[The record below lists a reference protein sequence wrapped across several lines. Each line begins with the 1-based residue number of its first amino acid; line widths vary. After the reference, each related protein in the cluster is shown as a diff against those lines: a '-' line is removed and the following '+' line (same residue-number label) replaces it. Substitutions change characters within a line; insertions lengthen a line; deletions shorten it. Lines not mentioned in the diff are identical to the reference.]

1 MRLGT
6 STTMGFNRPHG
17 VKADI
22 PDVVRILAEAGFK
35 VQDMNFHDCSNFPT
49 PLLTDKWESWVD
61 DIGNTAAK
69 YGVEFSQSH
78 LHFYEH
84 MTADA
89 ETAQWKETIIERC
102 MRGSAALGV
111 KWAVTHA
118 ATAPGPQMRGD
129 SLKGNVAYFQ
139 KKLEFAD
146 KLGIGIAIE
155 NLWDWNIAP
164 RKRYTSQP
172 DELVELVDT
181 LNVPNVGI
189 AWDFEHAS
197 IMQQDQVSAL
207 QYIGKRLEATHVSD
221 QYGIKAD
228 HQIPYFGET
237 DWESFMWVLS
247 EIGYE
252 GDFVYETHR
261 YTQNMPDD
269 LMPAALR
276 FSVEVGNYVMALAN
290 HKK

>member
-89 ETAQWKETIIERC
+89 ETAQWKETIIEHWASSGLLLMQRRLPGLRC
-102 MRGSAALGV
+102 G
-111 KWAVTHA
+111 
-118 ATAPGPQMRGD
+118 ATR
-129 SLKGNVAYFQ
+129 
-139 KKLEFAD
+139 
-146 KLGIGIAIE
+146 
-155 NLWDWNIAP
+155 
-164 RKRYTSQP
+164 
-172 DELVELVDT
+172 
-181 LNVPNVGI
+181 
-189 AWDFEHAS
+189 
-197 IMQQDQVSAL
+197 
-207 QYIGKRLEATHVSD
+207 
-221 QYGIKAD
+221 
-228 HQIPYFGET
+228 
-237 DWESFMWVLS
+237 
-247 EIGYE
+247 
-252 GDFVYETHR
+252 
-261 YTQNMPDD
+261 
-269 LMPAALR
+269 
-276 FSVEVGNYVMALAN
+276 
-290 HKK
+290 

>member
-102 MRGSAALGV
+102 MR
-111 KWAVTHA
+111 
-118 ATAPGPQMRGD
+118 
-129 SLKGNVAYFQ
+129 
-139 KKLEFAD
+139 
-146 KLGIGIAIE
+146 
-155 NLWDWNIAP
+155 
-164 RKRYTSQP
+164 
-172 DELVELVDT
+172 
-181 LNVPNVGI
+181 
-189 AWDFEHAS
+189 
-197 IMQQDQVSAL
+197 
-207 QYIGKRLEATHVSD
+207 
-221 QYGIKAD
+221 
-228 HQIPYFGET
+228 
-237 DWESFMWVLS
+237 
-247 EIGYE
+247 
-252 GDFVYETHR
+252 
-261 YTQNMPDD
+261 
-269 LMPAALR
+269 
-276 FSVEVGNYVMALAN
+276 
-290 HKK
+290 

>member
-129 SLKGNVAYFQ
+129 SRKGHVAYFQ
-139 KKLEFAD
+139 K
-146 KLGIGIAIE
+146 
-155 NLWDWNIAP
+155 
-164 RKRYTSQP
+164 
-172 DELVELVDT
+172 
-181 LNVPNVGI
+181 
-189 AWDFEHAS
+189 
-197 IMQQDQVSAL
+197 
-207 QYIGKRLEATHVSD
+207 
-221 QYGIKAD
+221 
-228 HQIPYFGET
+228 
-237 DWESFMWVLS
+237 
-247 EIGYE
+247 
-252 GDFVYETHR
+252 
-261 YTQNMPDD
+261 
-269 LMPAALR
+269 
-276 FSVEVGNYVMALAN
+276 
-290 HKK
+290 

>member
-118 ATAPGPQMRGD
+118 ATAPGPQMWHISRR
-129 SLKGNVAYFQ
+129 NW
-139 KKLEFAD
+139 
-146 KLGIGIAIE
+146 
-155 NLWDWNIAP
+155 NLLTNWALVSP
-164 RKRYTSQP
+164 SKTSGTGTSHP
-172 DELVELVDT
+172 VSVT
-181 LNVPNVGI
+181 P
-189 AWDFEHAS
+189 AS
-197 IMQQDQVSAL
+197 RMN
-207 QYIGKRLEATHVSD
+207 
-221 QYGIKAD
+221 
-228 HQIPYFGET
+228 
-237 DWESFMWVLS
+237 W
-247 EIGYE
+247 
-252 GDFVYETHR
+252 
-261 YTQNMPDD
+261 
-269 LMPAALR
+269 
-276 FSVEVGNYVMALAN
+276 
-290 HKK
+290 

>member
-118 ATAPGPQMRGD
+118 ATR
-129 SLKGNVAYFQ
+129 
-139 KKLEFAD
+139 
-146 KLGIGIAIE
+146 
-155 NLWDWNIAP
+155 
-164 RKRYTSQP
+164 
-172 DELVELVDT
+172 
-181 LNVPNVGI
+181 
-189 AWDFEHAS
+189 
-197 IMQQDQVSAL
+197 
-207 QYIGKRLEATHVSD
+207 
-221 QYGIKAD
+221 
-228 HQIPYFGET
+228 
-237 DWESFMWVLS
+237 
-247 EIGYE
+247 
-252 GDFVYETHR
+252 
-261 YTQNMPDD
+261 
-269 LMPAALR
+269 
-276 FSVEVGNYVMALAN
+276 
-290 HKK
+290 

>member
-35 VQDMNFHDCSNFPT
+35 VQDMNFHDCSTFPT

-89 ETAQWKETIIERC
+89 ETAKWKETIIERC

-181 LNVPNVGI
+181 LNAPNVG
-189 AWDFEHAS
+189 F
-197 IMQQDQVSAL
+197 
-207 QYIGKRLEATHVSD
+207 
-221 QYGIKAD
+221 
-228 HQIPYFGET
+228 
-237 DWESFMWVLS
+237 
-247 EIGYE
+247 
-252 GDFVYETHR
+252 
-261 YTQNMPDD
+261 
-269 LMPAALR
+269 
-276 FSVEVGNYVMALAN
+276 
-290 HKK
+290 